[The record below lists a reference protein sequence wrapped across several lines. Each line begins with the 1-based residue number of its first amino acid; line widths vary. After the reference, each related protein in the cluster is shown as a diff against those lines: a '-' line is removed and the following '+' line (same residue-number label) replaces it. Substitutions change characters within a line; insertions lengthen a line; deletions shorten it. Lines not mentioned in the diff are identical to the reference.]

1 MRLKSYTAPTMAEA
15 MRLVRDELGED
26 AIIVS
31 TQRSSDGQGVRI
43 TAALEDGSDEDDD
56 IQRALSGRNTTQ
68 FAEKVRE
75 ALEYHGTPQRL
86 TDKLVAAATAVE
98 VGSPTMACAAALEDH
113 YDFAPLPERKSPRP
127 FMLVGPPG
135 SGKTITT
142 AKLAARAR
150 LAGRPVG
157 VITADTIRAGAVE
170 QLAAF
175 TGILEIELR
184 QVRGPETL
192 RPVVAELMARNDL
205 VFIDSPGLNP
215 FSHHDMEY
223 LRNLIN
229 GADLEPI
236 LVLAAGGDALEAGDI
251 GEAFGS
257 AGATRVLATRLDMT
271 RRLGAV
277 LAAADSGQLMF
288 SEVSL
293 NPHVATGLCAVNPVS
308 MARMILPPEEE
319 LQPQPE
325 EPPAEPALKP
335 IGIRGEATRG
345 KR

>member
-15 MRLVRDELGED
+15 MRLVREELGDD

-31 TQRSSDGQGVRI
+31 TQRSSDGRGVRI
-43 TAALEDGSDEDDD
+43 TAALEDGSDDDED
-56 IQRALSGRNTTQ
+56 IRRALSGRDTSQ

-75 ALEYHGTPQRL
+75 ALAYHGTPPRL
-86 TDKLVAAATAVE
+86 TEKLVAAAAAVE
-98 VGSPTMACAAALEDH
+98 VGSPTMACAAALEDNF
-113 YDFAPLPERKSPRP
+113 DFAPLPERKSPRP

-135 SGKTITT
+135 AGKTITT

-157 VITADTIRAGAVE
+157 VITTDTIRAGAVE

-175 TGILEIELR
+175 TGILEVELR

-192 RPVVAELMARNDL
+192 AAAVNDLMGRNDL

-215 FSHHDMEY
+215 FSHHDMDY
-223 LRNLIN
+223 LRNLI
-229 GADLEPI
+229 GAADLEPI
-236 LVLAAGGDALEAGDI
+236 LVLAAGGDAAEAGDI
-251 GEAFGS
+251 GEAFAA
-257 AGATRVLATRLDMT
+257 AGATRLIATRLDMT

-277 LAAADSGQLMF
+277 LSAADAGQLMF
-288 SEVSL
+288 CEVSL

-325 EPPAEPALKP
+325 AAPEPAIRP
-335 IGIRGEATRG
+335 IHLRQESQ

>member
-1 MRLKSYTAPTMAEA
+1 MRLKSYSAPTMAEA
-15 MRLVRDELGED
+15 MRLVRNELGED

-31 TQRSSDGQGVRI
+31 TQRASDGQGVRI
-43 TAALEDGSDEDDD
+43 TAALEDGSDDDEE
-56 IQRALSGRNTTQ
+56 IQRALTGRNTSR
-68 FAEKVRE
+68 FADKVKE
-75 ALEYHGTPQRL
+75 ALDYHGTPQRL
-86 TDKLVAAATAVE
+86 ADKLVAAATAVE
-98 VGSPTMACAAALEDH
+98 VGSPTMACAAALED
-113 YDFAPLPERKSPRP
+113 YFDFAPLPERKSPRP

-135 SGKTITT
+135 SGKTIST

-157 VITADTIRAGAVE
+157 VITADTIRAGAIE
-170 QLAAF
+170 QLSAF

-184 QVRGPETL
+184 QVRGPEQL
-192 RPVVAELMARNDL
+192 RPVVAELMTRNDL

-223 LRNLIN
+223 LRGLVN

-236 LVLAAGGDALEAGDI
+236 LVLAAGGDALEAAYI
-251 GEAFGS
+251 GEAFAS
-257 AGATRVLATRLDMT
+257 AGATRLLATRLDMT
-271 RRLGAV
+271 RRLGAI
-277 LAAADSGQLMF
+277 LAAADGGQLMF

-319 LQPQPE
+319 LQPQPDTADAD
-325 EPPAEPALKP
+325 PRLRATGL
-335 IGIRGEATRG
+335 RNEAGQANR
-345 KR
+345 